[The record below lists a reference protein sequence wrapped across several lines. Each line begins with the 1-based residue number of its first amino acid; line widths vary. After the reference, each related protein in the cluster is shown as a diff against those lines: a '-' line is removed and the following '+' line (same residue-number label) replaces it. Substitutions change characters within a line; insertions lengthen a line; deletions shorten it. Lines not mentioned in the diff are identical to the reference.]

1 MNEQEDVIQ
10 DPADG
15 SVDLGQELYNKFG
28 KLRGR
33 TKVTYSDGSQ
43 GASDIY
49 PQDRDHR
56 GPVKYKLAIYHTYY
70 PDKETPIFPTD
81 YLSLPAQEIRKRI
94 LSEIPEIESYSK
106 EVLENF
112 SINISLE
119 TVYYKEG
126 ILHCVDLLTSVEK
139 NVIYHDYYL
148 NEFLKNEAIIESYVL
163 QNPPRFSDDYPLAM
177 DKAEKKL
184 RTVYKALQKGKW
196 KGHEYELR
204 SPTFVVHQLYN
215 RYDKESRT
223 LFPDFKLSVTTYY
236 PTLDGKFI
244 TDIEDHELRREFMSY
259 ITNKFSHFN
268 ITFS

>member
-15 SVDLGQELYNKFG
+15 SVDLGQELYNKFN

-49 PQDRDHR
+49 AQDKDHR
-56 GPVKYKLAIYHTYY
+56 GPVKYKVSIYHTYY
-70 PDKETPIFPTD
+70 PDKENPIFPTD

-94 LSEIPEIESYSK
+94 LSEIPEIESYPK

-223 LFPDFKLSVTTYY
+223 LFPDFKLSVATYY